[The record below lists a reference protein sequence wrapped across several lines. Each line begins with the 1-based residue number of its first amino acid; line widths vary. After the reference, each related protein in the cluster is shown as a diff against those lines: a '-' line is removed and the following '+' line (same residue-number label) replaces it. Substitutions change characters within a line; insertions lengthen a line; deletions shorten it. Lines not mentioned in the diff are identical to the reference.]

1 MADLQN
7 WIRHGDEMRRP
18 FLVNSDLP
26 KAEKL
31 VIVGGGLSGL
41 CCALRIAEKRPELP
55 ILLVEKSAE
64 LGGVIAT
71 WQEDDWI
78 CDLAVNA
85 TRPHPAFWRLI
96 DDLQLSDKFQT
107 SNPKAKS
114 RWILLDDKQHKLSP
128 FSLLKIGPF
137 KLRKALRLV
146 KNGGYS
152 VADLI
157 PNKQI
162 ADALT
167 LGIVND
173 TASNV
178 DADFLMPSVTKFGD
192 NPPVKKS
199 KLASL
204 IAKSYPLFTPKKGT
218 IASLDGG
225 MITLTKALIERLNT
239 MSNVEI
245 RLNYNAQSPKL
256 VAAENNVPLSSIIW
270 SAPGLEDGYEST
282 ELSIFAI
289 GYEHQQVAKVKLGY
303 GTLIPNQSLPISG
316 ILHESD
322 IHQSKRSPSG
332 HRLFRLMVP
341 HSRWDKD
348 EASVLACAE
357 KLLAKKPVLFT
368 KIGEREI
375 PRYKPGYMAE
385 IATLSPEFSMVGW
398 AVSGV
403 SITHVVDEAERVAE
417 LF

>member
-18 FLVNSDLP
+18 LLANSDLP
-26 KAEKL
+26 KAEKI

-71 WQEDDWI
+71 WQEDEWI

-85 TRPHPAFWRLI
+85 ARPHPAFWR
-96 DDLQLSDKFQT
+96 
-107 SNPKAKS
+107 
-114 RWILLDDKQHKLSP
+114 
-128 FSLLKIGPF
+128 
-137 KLRKALRLV
+137 
-146 KNGGYS
+146 
-152 VADLI
+152 
-157 PNKQI
+157 
-162 ADALT
+162 
-167 LGIVND
+167 
-173 TASNV
+173 
-178 DADFLMPSVTKFGD
+178 DFLMPSVTKFGE

-199 KLASL
+199 KLTSL
-204 IAKSYPLFTPKKGT
+204 ITKSYPLFTPKKGT

-225 MITLTKALIERLNT
+225 MITLTKALIERLRN

-245 RLNYNAQSPKL
+245 RLNYNAQSPKS
-256 VAAENNVPLSSIIW
+256 VATENNVPLSSIIW
-270 SAPGLEDGYEST
+270 SAPGLKDGYEST
-282 ELSIFAI
+282 ELSVFAI

-303 GTLIPNQSLPISG
+303 GTLIPNKSLPISG

-322 IHQSKRSPSG
+322 IHQSKRNPSG

-341 HSRWDKD
+341 HSRWDND
-348 EASVLACAE
+348 ETSVLACAE
-357 KLLAKKPVLFT
+357 KLLAEKPVLFT
-368 KIGEREI
+368 KIGERKI
-375 PRYKPGYMAE
+375 PRYKPGYMAS
-385 IATLSPEFSMVGW
+385 IATISPDFSMIGW

>member
-18 FLVNSDLP
+18 LLANSDLP

-41 CCALRIAEKRPELP
+41 CCALRIAEKRPDLP

-71 WQEDDWI
+71 WQEDEWI

-114 RWILLDDKQHKLSP
+114 RWILLDDKRHKLSP

-137 KLRKALRLV
+137 KLRKALKLV

-173 TASNV
+173 TAINV

-204 IAKSYPLFTPKKGT
+204 VAKSYPLFTPKKGT

-225 MITLTKALIERLNT
+225 MITLTKALIERLNN

-245 RLNYNAQSPKL
+245 RLNYNAQSPKS
-256 VAAENNVPLSSIIW
+256 VAVENNVPLSSIIW
-270 SAPGLEDGYEST
+270 SAPGLKDSYEST
-282 ELSIFAI
+282 DLSIFAI

-348 EASVLACAE
+348 ESSVLACAE

-368 KIGEREI
+368 KIGERKI
-375 PRYKPGYMAE
+375 PRYKPGYLAD
-385 IATLSPEFSMVGW
+385 IATLSPDFSMVGW

>member
-1 MADLQN
+1 MAGLQN

-18 FLVNSDLP
+18 LLANSDLP

-64 LGGVIAT
+64 LGGVIGT
-71 WQEDDWI
+71 WQEEEWI

-96 DDLQLSDKFQT
+96 DDLQLSSKFQT

-114 RWILLDDKQHKLSP
+114 RWILLGNKPHKLSI

-137 KLRKALRLV
+137 KLRKALKLV
-146 KNGGYS
+146 RNGGYS

-178 DADFLMPSVTKFGD
+178 DADFLMPSATKFGD
-192 NPPVKKS
+192 NPPIKKS

-204 IAKSYPLFTPKKGT
+204 VAKSYPLFTPKKGT
-218 IASLDGG
+218 IASLEGG
-225 MITLTKALIERLNT
+225 MITLTKGLIERLQS
-239 MSNVEI
+239 MPNVDI
-245 RLNYNAQSPKL
+245 MLNYNAQSPKS
-256 VAAENNVPLSSIIW
+256 VAAENNVPISSVIW
-270 SAPGLEDGYEST
+270 SAPGLQEDFEST

-289 GYEHQQVAKVKLGY
+289 GYESQQVSDVKLGY
-303 GTLIPNQSLPISG
+303 GTLIPNKSLPISG

-322 IHQSKRSPSG
+322 IHQSKRSPAG

-348 EASVLACAE
+348 DSSVLACAE
-357 KLLAKKPVLFT
+357 ELLAQKPVLFT
-368 KIGEREI
+368 KIGERQI
-375 PRYKPGYMAE
+375 PRYKPGYMSK
-385 IATLSPEFSMVGW
+385 TSVMSPDFTMVGW

>member
-18 FLVNSDLP
+18 LLANSDLS
-26 KAEKL
+26 KAEKI

-71 WQEDDWI
+71 WQEGEWI

-114 RWILLDDKQHKLSP
+114 RWILLGGKQHKLSP
-128 FSLLKIGPF
+128 FSLFKIGPF
-137 KLRKALRLV
+137 KLRKALKLV

-152 VADLI
+152 VADLM
-157 PNKQI
+157 PHKQI

-178 DADFLMPSVTKFGD
+178 DADFLMPSVTKFGE

-199 KLASL
+199 KLTSL
-204 IAKSYPLFTPKKGT
+204 ITKSYPLFTPKKGT

-225 MITLTKALIERLNT
+225 MITLTKALIERLRN

-245 RLNYNAQSPKL
+245 RLNYNAQSPKS
-256 VAAENNVPLSSIIW
+256 VATENNVPLSSIIW
-270 SAPGLEDGYEST
+270 SAPGLKDGYEST
-282 ELSIFAI
+282 ELSVFAI

-303 GTLIPNQSLPISG
+303 GTLIPNKSLPISG

-322 IHQSKRSPSG
+322 IHQSKRNPSG

-341 HSRWDKD
+341 HSRWDND
-348 EASVLACAE
+348 ETSVLACAE
-357 KLLAKKPVLFT
+357 KLLAEKPVLFT
-368 KIGEREI
+368 KIGERKI
-375 PRYKPGYMAE
+375 PRYNPGYMAS
-385 IATLSPEFSMVGW
+385 IATISPDFSMIGW

>member
-1 MADLQN
+1 MTDLQN

-18 FLVNSDLP
+18 LLANSDLP

-71 WQEDDWI
+71 WQDDEWI

-137 KLRKALRLV
+137 KLRKALKLV

-204 IAKSYPLFTPKKGT
+204 VAKSYPLFTPKKGT

-225 MITLTKALIERLNT
+225 MITLTKALIERLNN

-245 RLNYNAQSPKL
+245 RLNYNAQSPKS
-256 VAAENNVPLSSIIW
+256 VAAENNVPLSSVIW
-270 SAPGLEDGYEST
+270 SAPGLKDGYEST
-282 ELSIFAI
+282 DLSIFAI

-341 HSRWDKD
+341 HSRWDKA
-348 EASVLACAE
+348 ESSVLACAE
-357 KLLAKKPVLFT
+357 KLLAKEPVLFT
-368 KIGEREI
+368 KIGERKI

-385 IATLSPEFSMVGW
+385 IATLSPDFSMVGW

>member
-137 KLRKALRLV
+137 KLRKALKLV

-199 KLASL
+199 KLTSL
-204 IAKSYPLFTPKKGT
+204 VAKSYPLFTPKKGT

-245 RLNYNAQSPKL
+245 RLNYDAQSPKS

-270 SAPGLEDGYEST
+270 SAPGLKDGYEST
-282 ELSIFAI
+282 DLSIFAI
-289 GYEHQQVAKVKLGY
+289 GYERQQVAKVKLGY

-341 HSRWDKD
+341 HSRWDKA
-348 EASVLACAE
+348 ESSVLACAE

>member
-18 FLVNSDLP
+18 LLANSDLP

-41 CCALRIAEKRPELP
+41 CCALRIAEKRPDLP

-71 WQEDDWI
+71 WQEDEWI

-114 RWILLDDKQHKLSP
+114 RWILLDDKRHKLSP

-137 KLRKALRLV
+137 KLRKALKLV

-173 TASNV
+173 TALNV

-204 IAKSYPLFTPKKGT
+204 VAKSYPLFTPKKGT

-225 MITLTKALIERLNT
+225 MITLTKALIERLNN

-245 RLNYNAQSPKL
+245 RLNYNAQSPKS

-270 SAPGLEDGYEST
+270 SAPGLKDSYEST
-282 ELSIFAI
+282 DLSIFAI

-348 EASVLACAE
+348 ESSVLACAE

-368 KIGEREI
+368 KIGERKI
-375 PRYKPGYMAE
+375 PRYKPGYLAD
-385 IATLSPEFSMVGW
+385 IATLSPDFSMVGW

>member
-18 FLVNSDLP
+18 LLANSDLP
-26 KAEKL
+26 KAEKI

-71 WQEDDWI
+71 WQEDEWI

-85 TRPHPAFWRLI
+85 ARPHPAFWRLI

-114 RWILLDDKQHKLSP
+114 RWILLGDKQHKLSP
-128 FSLLKIGPF
+128 FSLFKIGPF
-137 KLRKALRLV
+137 KLRKALKLV

-157 PNKQI
+157 PHKQI

-178 DADFLMPSVTKFGD
+178 DADFLMPSVTKFGE

-199 KLASL
+199 KLTSL
-204 IAKSYPLFTPKKGT
+204 ITKSYPLFTPKKGT

-225 MITLTKALIERLNT
+225 MITLTKALIERLKT

-245 RLNYNAQSPKL
+245 RLNYNAQSPKS
-256 VAAENNVPLSSIIW
+256 VATENNVPLSSIIW
-270 SAPGLEDGYEST
+270 SAPGLKDGYEST
-282 ELSIFAI
+282 ELSVFAI

-303 GTLIPNQSLPISG
+303 GTLIPNKSLPISG

-341 HSRWDKD
+341 HSRWDND

-357 KLLAKKPVLFT
+357 KLLAEKPVLFT
-368 KIGEREI
+368 KIGERKI
-375 PRYKPGYMAE
+375 PRYKPGYMSS
-385 IATLSPEFSMVGW
+385 IATMSPDFSMIGW

>member
-1 MADLQN
+1 MADLHN
-7 WIRHGDEMRRP
+7 WVRHGDEMRRP
-18 FLVNSDLP
+18 LLTNVDLP

-41 CCALRIAEKRPELP
+41 CCALRIAEKRPDLP
-55 ILLVEKSAE
+55 ILLVEKSAK

-71 WQEDDWI
+71 WQKDEWI

-96 DDLQLSDKFQT
+96 DDLQLSSKFQT

-114 RWILLDDKQHKLSP
+114 RWILLGNKPHKLSL

-137 KLRKALRLV
+137 KLRKALKLV
-146 KNGGYS
+146 RNGGYS

-157 PNKQI
+157 PNKHI

-178 DADFLMPSVTKFGD
+178 DADFLMPSATKFGD
-192 NPPVKKS
+192 NPPMKKS

-204 IAKSYPLFTPKKGT
+204 IANSYPLFIPKKGT
-218 IASLDGG
+218 IASLEGG
-225 MITLTKALIERLNT
+225 MITLTEGLIDRLQS
-239 MSNVEI
+239 MPNVEI
-245 RLNYNAQSPKL
+245 VLNHNAQSPEAI
-256 VAAENNVPLSSIIW
+256 AAENNVPLSSIIW
-270 SAPGLEDGYEST
+270 SAPGLQEDFEST

-289 GYEHQQVAKVKLGY
+289 GYEDQQVSSVKLGY
-303 GTLIPNQSLPISG
+303 GTLIPKKSLPISG

-322 IHQSKRSPSG
+322 IHQSKRSPAG

-341 HSRWDKD
+341 HNRWDKD
-348 EASVLACAE
+348 ESSVLACAE
-357 KLLAKKPVLFT
+357 GLLAPKPVLFT
-368 KIGEREI
+368 KIGERKI
-375 PRYKPGYMAE
+375 PSYKPGYMAK
-385 IATLSPEFSMVGW
+385 IAAMSPDFTMVGW

>member
-18 FLVNSDLP
+18 LLANSDLP
-26 KAEKL
+26 KAEKI

-41 CCALRIAEKRPELP
+41 CCALRIAEKRPDLP

-71 WQEDDWI
+71 WQEDEWI

-85 TRPHPAFWRLI
+85 ARPHPAFWRLI

-114 RWILLDDKQHKLSP
+114 RWILLGDKQHKLSP
-128 FSLLKIGPF
+128 FSLFKIGPF
-137 KLRKALRLV
+137 KLRKALKLV

-152 VADLI
+152 VADLM
-157 PNKQI
+157 PHKQI

-178 DADFLMPSVTKFGD
+178 DADFLMPSVTKFGE

-199 KLASL
+199 KLTSL
-204 IAKSYPLFTPKKGT
+204 ITKSYPLFTPKKGT

-225 MITLTKALIERLNT
+225 MITLTKALIERLKT

-245 RLNYNAQSPKL
+245 RLNYNAQSPKS
-256 VAAENNVPLSSIIW
+256 VATENNVPLSSIIW
-270 SAPGLEDGYEST
+270 SAPGLKDGYEST
-282 ELSIFAI
+282 ELSVFAI
-289 GYEHQQVAKVKLGY
+289 GYENQQVAKVKLGY
-303 GTLIPNQSLPISG
+303 GTLIPNKSLPISG

-341 HSRWDKD
+341 HSRWDND
-348 EASVLACAE
+348 ETSVLDCAE
-357 KLLAKKPVLFT
+357 KLLAEKPVLFT
-368 KIGEREI
+368 KIGERKI
-375 PRYKPGYMAE
+375 PRYKPGYMAS
-385 IATLSPEFSMVGW
+385 IATMSPDFSMIGW

>member
-7 WIRHGDEMRRP
+7 WIRHGDEIRRP
-18 FLVNSDLP
+18 LLANSDLP
-26 KAEKL
+26 KAEKI

-41 CCALRIAEKRPELP
+41 CCALRIAEKRPDLP

-71 WQEDDWI
+71 WQEDEWI

-107 SNPKAKS
+107 SNQKAKS
-114 RWILLDDKQHKLSP
+114 RWILLGDKQHKLSP
-128 FSLLKIGPF
+128 FSLFKIGPF
-137 KLRKALRLV
+137 KLRKALKLV

-152 VADLI
+152 VADLM
-157 PNKQI
+157 PHKQI

-178 DADFLMPSVTKFGD
+178 DADFLMPSVTKFGE

-199 KLASL
+199 KLTSL

-225 MITLTKALIERLNT
+225 MITLTKALIERLRN

-245 RLNYNAQSPKL
+245 RLNYNAQSPKS
-256 VAAENNVPLSSIIW
+256 VATENNVPLSSIIW
-270 SAPGLEDGYEST
+270 SAPGLKDGSNAAVNVLAFKSPDDVNWRSAT
-282 ELSIFAI
+282 DKF
-289 GYEHQQVAKVKLGY
+289 GTVAPGLFSNAPLKPDDKIMVITANGAGY
-303 GTLIPNQSLPISG
+303 GDPFERDPHAVLTDFLDDLLSSEQAETFFKVVISKEKVDAAATAELRRG
-316 ILHESD
+316 
-322 IHQSKRSPSG
+322 SKS
-332 HRLFRLMVP
+332 
-341 HSRWDKD
+341 KD
-348 EASVLACAE
+348 EGVL
-357 KLLAKKPVLFT
+357 
-368 KIGEREI
+368 
-375 PRYKPGYMAE
+375 
-385 IATLSPEFSMVGW
+385 S
-398 AVSGV
+398 
-403 SITHVVDEAERVAE
+403 
-417 LF
+417 

>member
-18 FLVNSDLP
+18 LLANSDLP

-71 WQEDDWI
+71 WQEDEWI

-137 KLRKALRLV
+137 KLRKALKLV

-173 TASNV
+173 TAINV

-204 IAKSYPLFTPKKGT
+204 VAKSYPLFTPKKGT

-225 MITLTKALIERLNT
+225 MITLTKALIERLNN

-245 RLNYNAQSPKL
+245 RLNYNAQSPKS

-270 SAPGLEDGYEST
+270 SAPGLKDSYEST
-282 ELSIFAI
+282 DLSIFAI

-348 EASVLACAE
+348 ESSVLACAE
-357 KLLAKKPVLFT
+357 KLLANKPVLFT
-368 KIGEREI
+368 KIGERKI
-375 PRYKPGYMAE
+375 PRYKPGYLAD
-385 IATLSPEFSMVGW
+385 IATLSPDFSMVGW

>member
-18 FLVNSDLP
+18 LLANSDLP

-71 WQEDDWI
+71 WQEDEWI

-137 KLRKALRLV
+137 KFRKALKLV

-173 TASNV
+173 TAINV

-204 IAKSYPLFTPKKGT
+204 VAKSYPLFTPKKGT

-225 MITLTKALIERLNT
+225 MITLTKALIERLNN

-245 RLNYNAQSPKL
+245 RLNYNAQSPKS

-270 SAPGLEDGYEST
+270 SAPGLKDSYEST
-282 ELSIFAI
+282 DLSIFAI

-348 EASVLACAE
+348 ESSVLACAE
-357 KLLAKKPVLFT
+357 KLLANKPVLFT
-368 KIGEREI
+368 KIGERKI
-375 PRYKPGYMAE
+375 PRYKPGYLAD
-385 IATLSPEFSMVGW
+385 IATLSPDFSMVGW